1 MDGSDTQHTAADGK
15 DHLSVA
21 EFEAAFVALSH
32 ADRVRLRR
40 IALHFENRG
49 GGEAEELLQE
59 ALARALEGRR
69 RCPKKVTVVQFIGG
83 IVSSLSS
90 EASETR
96 KKGLGPVPVGDG
108 AFEAAAHDG
117 PSPEREI
124 ASRIDGGVTLAKVQ
138 EAIAGDE
145 ELELLAEGIYDG
157 MKGKDL
163 EELLGIDTRKLATVQ
178 KRLQRKLADLKLER
192 ALA

>member
-1 MDGSDTQHTAADGK
+1 MDGSDTQDSDTDGE
-15 DHLSVA
+15 DHLSVT
-21 EFEAAFVALSH
+21 EFEAAFVALPQV
-32 ADRVRLRR
+32 DRIRLRR

-69 RCPKKVTVVQFIGG
+69 RCPRKVTIVQFIGG

-96 KKGLGPVPVGDG
+96 KKGWGPIPVGDG
-108 AFEAAAHDG
+108 VIDAAAHDG
-117 PSPEREI
+117 PSPEREV
-124 ASRIDGGVTLAKVQ
+124 ASRMDGGVTLAKVQ
-138 EAIAGDE
+138 EAIAGDD
-145 ELELLAEGIYDG
+145 ELELLVEGIYDG

-163 EELLGIDTRKLATVQ
+163 EELLAIDTSKLATVQ
-178 KRLQRKLADLKLER
+178 RRLQRKLADLKAER
-192 ALA
+192 ASA

>member
-1 MDGSDTQHTAADGK
+1 MDGSDTQDTAADGK

-21 EFEAAFVALSH
+21 EFEAGFVALSK
-32 ADRVRLRR
+32 ADMIRLQW
-40 IALHFENRG
+40 IARQFENRG
-49 GGEAEELLQE
+49 GGEANELLQE
-59 ALARALEGRR
+59 ALARVLEGRR
-69 RCPKKVTVVQFIGG
+69 HCPRKVGIVQFIGG

-108 AFEAAAHDG
+108 VIDAAVHDG
-117 PSPEREI
+117 PSPEREV
-124 ASRIDGGVTLAKVQ
+124 ASRIDGGATLAKVH

-145 ELELLAEGIYDG
+145 ELELLVEGIYDG

-163 EELLGIDTRKLATVQ
+163 EEFLGVDTRKLATVQ
-178 KRLQRKLADLKLER
+178 KRLQRKLAGLKAER